1 MKKSKPSPSI
11 ENVIVISDTEK
22 GLTTTESNRIIIDM
36 ANNRKNIYK
45 IVETLEGF
53 LRSHEED
60 K

>member
-22 GLTTTESNRIIIDM
+22 CLTTTESNRIIIDM

-53 LRSHEED
+53 LRSHEEQ